1 MTILFNRHKIREFY
15 VCLPS
20 QIQTPIMERQ
30 TAKERI
36 DKLIQEINRHNYQY
50 YMLDNPT
57 ISDYDFDQLLQELI
71 DLEAAHPELR
81 RPDSPTQRV
90 GGEVTKRFES
100 AEHLYPMQSLG
111 NTYSQEDLGEFDR
124 RVRELLATPPTY
136 VCELKYDGVAISL
149 IYENGILTRAV
160 TRGDGVR
167 GDVVTPNVRT
177 IRTIPLQLQGDYP
190 PLMEVRGEIIMPF
203 SSFEQLNAEREE
215 IGEAPFANPR
225 NAASGSLK
233 LQDSAEVAKRGL
245 DFKLYFGL
253 GEQLPENNHFDRL
266 LKLHEWGFRKPDVM
280 EKVNDLQGVYDFLHT
295 WDEKRKSLPYPIDG
309 VVIKVNDFDQQ
320 RQVGATAKSP
330 RWAIAYKFKAD
341 RVSTKLLSVDFQ
353 VGRTGIVTPVAN
365 LSPVSLAGTVVK
377 RATLNNRDFMREM
390 DIREGDSLFVEK
402 GGEIIPKIVGVD
414 SDKRLPDAQRV
425 PFISHCPVCGTPLQQ
440 AEGEAGVFCPN
451 SDHCAPQIKGRLEH
465 FIARKAMNIDSLG
478 EGKIDMLHANGLVNN
493 IADFYSLTYEQLFG
507 LEKVIEDEN
516 GKTKTISFRE
526 KTVQNILDGIEA
538 SKQVPFERVLF
549 ALGIR
554 FVGEVTA
561 KKLARHF
568 ETMDAVA
575 NAPKEE
581 LMTVEDVGERVADS
595 IIDYFNDTENLEI
608 LMRLRNA
615 GLQFEF
621 NKELQKTVSQ
631 KLAGKTIVVS
641 GVFSIPR
648 DAIKELVEQYGGKNV
663 SSISKN
669 TSFVLAGEKMGPE
682 KRKKAEAL
690 EIPIVSEEEFREM
703 ISPNP
708 ID

>member
-1 MTILFNRHKIREFY
+1 
-15 VCLPS
+15 
-20 QIQTPIMERQ
+20 MEVQ
-30 TAKERI
+30 TAQDRI
-36 DKLIQEINRHNYQY
+36 DHLIREINRHNYQY

-71 DLEAAHPELR
+71 DLEAAHPELK

-100 AEHLYPMQSLG
+100 AAHLYPMQSLG

-124 RVRELLATPPTY
+124 RVRELLAEPPAY

-149 IYENGILTRAV
+149 IYENGLLVRAV
-160 TRGDGVR
+160 TRGDGTR
-167 GDVVTPNVRT
+167 GDVVTANVRT
-177 IRTIPLQLQGDYP
+177 IPTVPLQLQGDYP
-190 PLMEVRGEIIMPF
+190 PLIEVRGEIIMPF

-225 NAASGSLK
+225 NAASGRLK
-233 LQDSAEVAKRGL
+233 LQDSSEVAKRGL
-245 DFKLYFGL
+245 DFKLYVAL

-280 EKVNDLQGVYDFLHT
+280 EKVADLQGVYDFLHN
-295 WDEKRKSLPYPIDG
+295 WDEKRKTLPYPIDG
-309 VVIKVNDFDQQ
+309 VVIKVNDFEQQ

-353 VGRTGIVTPVAN
+353 VGRTGIITPVAN

-377 RATLNNRDFMREM
+377 RATLNNADFMAEM

-402 GGEIIPKIVGVD
+402 GGEIIPKIVAVD
-414 SDKRLPDAQRV
+414 YEKRLPDARPV
-425 PFISHCPVCGTPLQQ
+425 PFITHCPVCGTELQQ
-440 AEGEAGVFCPN
+440 AEGEAGIFCPN

-478 EGKIDMLHANGLVNN
+478 EGKIDMLYANGLVKN
-493 IADFYSLTYEQLFG
+493 IADLYSLTYEQLFG
-507 LEKVIEDEN
+507 LEKVIEDEE
-516 GKTKTISFRE
+516 GKTKTLSFRE
-526 KTVQNILDGIEA
+526 KTVQNILSGIEA

-568 ETMDAVA
+568 KTMDAVA
-575 NAPKEE
+575 NAPIEE
-581 LMTVEDVGERVADS
+581 LTTVEDVGERVAQS
-595 IIDYFNDTENLEI
+595 ITAYFNDTDNLEI
-608 LMRLRNA
+608 LMRLREA
-615 GLQFEF
+615 GLQFE
-621 NKELQKTVSQ
+621 LSQ
-631 KLAGKTIVVS
+631 SQSQPASDTLAGKSIVVS
-641 GVFSIPR
+641 GVFTVPR
-648 DAIKELVEQYGGKNV
+648 DTIKELVERHGGKNV

-690 EIPIVSEEEFREM
+690 GIPIISEEEFMTM
-703 ISPNP
+703 IGGN
-708 ID
+708 

>member
-1 MTILFNRHKIREFY
+1 MAEK
-15 VCLPS
+15 
-20 QIQTPIMERQ
+20 TPTPQ
-30 TAKERI
+30 ERI
-36 DKLIQEINRHNYQY
+36 DRLTQEINRHNYQY

-57 ISDYDFDQLLQELI
+57 ISDYDFDQLLQQLI
-71 DLEAAHPELR
+71 DLEAAYPELR

-90 GGEVTKRFES
+90 GGEITKRFES

-111 NTYSQEDLGEFDR
+111 NTYSQEDLAEFDR
-124 RVRELLATPPTY
+124 RVQELLATPPTY

-149 IYENGILTRAV
+149 IYENGTLVRAV

-190 PLMEVRGEIIMPF
+190 PIMEVRGEIIMPF
-203 SSFEQLNAEREE
+203 NSFEQLNAEREE

-280 EKVNDLQGVYDFLHT
+280 EKVADLQGVYDFLHT

-414 SDKRLPDAQRV
+414 IEKRLPDAQRI

-595 IIDYFNDTENLEI
+595 IIAYFNDTENLAI
-608 LMRLRNA
+608 LMRLRKA
-615 GLQFEF
+615 GLQFELDKSQ
-621 NKELQKTVSQ
+621 NQTVSQ
-631 KLAGKTIVVS
+631 VLAGKSIVVS
-641 GVFSIPR
+641 GVFTVPR
-648 DAIKELVEQYGGKNV
+648 DTIKELVEKHGGKNV

-690 EIPIVSEEEFREM
+690 GIPIVSEEEFRAM
-703 ISPNP
+703 IG
-708 ID
+708 D

>member
-1 MTILFNRHKIREFY
+1 MAET
-15 VCLPS
+15 
-20 QIQTPIMERQ
+20 TPNVQ
-30 TAKERI
+30 ERI
-36 DKLIQEINRHNYQY
+36 DRLIRDINRHNYQY

-90 GGEVTKRFES
+90 GGEVTKRFETV
-100 AEHLYPMQSLG
+100 EHLHPMQSLG
-111 NTYSQEDLGEFDR
+111 NTYSQGDLIEFDR
-124 RVRELLATPPTY
+124 RVRELLAVPPEY

-149 IYENGILTRAV
+149 IYENGTLVRAV
-160 TRGDGVR
+160 TRGDGTR
-167 GDVVTPNVRT
+167 GDVVTANVRT
-177 IRTIPLQLQGDYP
+177 IRTIPLQLQGDFP
-190 PLMEVRGEIIMPF
+190 PLLEVRGEIIMPF

-215 IGEAPFANPR
+215 IGEPPFANPR

-245 DFKLYFGL
+245 DFKLYFAL
-253 GEQLPENNHFDRL
+253 GEQLPCSNHFDRL

-280 EKVNDLQGVYDFLHT
+280 EKVGDLNGIYDFLNT
-295 WDEKRKSLPYPIDG
+295 WDEKRKALPYPIDG

-330 RWAIAYKFKAD
+330 RWAIAYKFKAE

-377 RATLNNRDFMREM
+377 RATLNNGDFMAEM

-414 SDKRLPDAQRV
+414 LKKRNPDAQRV
-425 PFISHCPVCGTPLQQ
+425 PFVTHCPVCGAELQR

-451 SDHCAPQIKGRLEH
+451 ADHCAPQIKGRLEH

-478 EGKIDMLHANGLVNN
+478 EGKIDMLYANGLVKN
-493 IADFYSLTYEQLFG
+493 IADLYSLTYEQLFG
-507 LEKVIEDEN
+507 LEKVIEDDN

-526 KTVQNILDGIEA
+526 KTVQNILSGIEA

-575 NAPKEE
+575 NAPAEE
-581 LMTVEDVGERVADS
+581 LTAVEDVGERVAES
-595 IIDYFNDTENLEI
+595 IIAYFNDTENLGI
-608 LMRLRNA
+608 LMRLRDA
-615 GLQFEF
+615 GLQFEL
-621 NKELQKTVSQ
+621 NKEENQPVSQ
-631 KLAGKTIVVS
+631 TLAGKSIVVS

-648 DAIKELVEQYGGKNV
+648 DTVKELVEKHGGKNV

-669 TSFVLAGEKMGPE
+669 TAFVLAGEKMGPE
-682 KRKKAEAL
+682 KRKKAESL
-690 EIPIVSEEEFREM
+690 GIPIVSEEEFRTM
-703 ISPNP
+703 IGE
-708 ID
+708 

>member
-1 MTILFNRHKIREFY
+1 MAET
-15 VCLPS
+15 
-20 QIQTPIMERQ
+20 TPNVQ
-30 TAKERI
+30 ERI
-36 DKLIQEINRHNYQY
+36 DRLIRDINRHNYQY

-90 GGEVTKRFES
+90 GGEVTKRFETV
-100 AEHLYPMQSLG
+100 EHLHPMQSLG
-111 NTYSQEDLGEFDR
+111 NTYSQGDLIEFDR
-124 RVRELLATPPTY
+124 RVRELLAVPPEY

-149 IYENGILTRAV
+149 IYENGTLIRAV
-160 TRGDGVR
+160 TRGDGTR
-167 GDVVTPNVRT
+167 GDVVTANVRT
-177 IRTIPLQLQGDYP
+177 IRTVPLQLQGDFP
-190 PLMEVRGEIIMPF
+190 PLLEVRGEIIMPF

-215 IGEAPFANPR
+215 IGEPPFANPR

-245 DFKLYFGL
+245 DFKLYFAL
-253 GEQLPENNHFDRL
+253 GEQLPCSNHFDRL
-266 LKLHEWGFRKPDVM
+266 LKLHEWGFRKPEVM
-280 EKVNDLQGVYDFLHT
+280 EKVGDLHGIYDFLNT
-295 WDEKRKSLPYPIDG
+295 WDEKRKALPYPIDG

-330 RWAIAYKFKAD
+330 RWAIAYKFKAE

-353 VGRTGIVTPVAN
+353 VGRTGIITPVAN

-377 RATLNNRDFMREM
+377 RATLNNGDFMAEM

-414 SDKRLPDAQRV
+414 LEKRNPDAQRV
-425 PFISHCPVCGTPLQQ
+425 PFVTHCPVCGAELQRS
-440 AEGEAGVFCPN
+440 EGEAGVFCPN
-451 SDHCAPQIKGRLEH
+451 ADHCAPQIKGRLEH

-478 EGKIDMLHANGLVNN
+478 EGKIDMLYANGLVKN
-493 IADFYSLTYEQLFG
+493 IADLYSLSYEQLFG
-507 LEKVIEDEN
+507 LEKVIEDDN

-526 KTVQNILDGIEA
+526 KTVQNILSGIEA

-575 NAPKEE
+575 NAPAEE
-581 LMTVEDVGERVADS
+581 LTAVEDVGERVAES
-595 IIDYFNDTENLEI
+595 IIAYFNDTENLGI
-608 LMRLRNA
+608 LMRLRDA
-615 GLQFEF
+615 GLQFKL
-621 NKELQKTVSQ
+621 NKEENLPVSQ
-631 KLAGKTIVVS
+631 TLAGKSIVVS

-648 DAIKELVEQYGGKNV
+648 DTVKELVEKHGGKNV
-663 SSISKN
+663 SSISKS
-669 TSFVLAGEKMGPE
+669 TAFVLAGEKMGPE
-682 KRKKAEAL
+682 KRKKAESL
-690 EIPIVSEEEFREM
+690 GIPIVSEEEFRTM
-703 ISPNP
+703 IGE
-708 ID
+708 

>member
-1 MTILFNRHKIREFY
+1 MEEH
-15 VCLPS
+15 
-20 QIQTPIMERQ
+20 TPTPQERVD
-30 TAKERI
+30 R
-36 DKLIQEINRHNYQY
+36 LIQEINRHNYQY

-57 ISDYDFDQLLQELI
+57 ISDYDFDQLLQQLI
-71 DLEAAHPELR
+71 DLEAAYPELR

-90 GGEVTKRFES
+90 GGEVTKHFES
-100 AEHLYPMQSLG
+100 AAHLYPMQSLG
-111 NTYSQEDLGEFDR
+111 NTYSAEDLTEFDR

-149 IYENGILTRAV
+149 IYENGTLIRAV
-160 TRGDGVR
+160 TRGDGTR
-167 GDVVTPNVRT
+167 GDVVTANVRT
-177 IRTIPLQLQGDYP
+177 IRTIPLKLQGDFP
-190 PLMEVRGEIIMPF
+190 PLIEVRGEIIMPF

-253 GEQLPENNHFDRL
+253 GEQLPANNHFDRL
-266 LKLHEWGFRKPDVM
+266 MKLHEWGFRKPDVM
-280 EKVNDLQGVYDFLHT
+280 EKVADLQGVYDFLHT

-341 RVSTKLLSVDFQ
+341 RVSTKLLSIDFQ

-402 GGEIIPKIVGVD
+402 GGEIIPKSGGVD
-414 SDKRLPDAQRV
+414 LENRLPDAQRV
-425 PFISHCPVCGTPLQQ
+425 PFVTHCPVCGTPLQQ

-451 SDHCAPQIKGRLEH
+451 ADPSAPQLKGRLEH

-478 EGKIDMLHANGLVNN
+478 EGKIDMLYANGLVNN
-493 IADFYSLTYEQLFG
+493 IADLYSLTYEQLLG
-507 LEKVIEDEN
+507 LEKVIEDAD
-516 GKTKTISFRE
+516 GKTKTLSFRE
-526 KTVQNILDGIEA
+526 KTVQNILSGIEA
-538 SKQVPFERVLF
+538 SKQVPFERVVF

-568 ETMDAVA
+568 ETMDAIA

-595 IIDYFNDTENLEI
+595 IIDYFNNTENLEI
-608 LMRLRNA
+608 LMRLREA
-615 GLQFEF
+615 GLQFELDKSQ
-621 NKELQKTVSQ
+621 NQPVSQ
-631 KLAGKTIVVS
+631 ALAGKSIVVS

-648 DAIKELVEQYGGKNV
+648 DTIKELVEKHGGKNV

-690 EIPIVSEEEFREM
+690 GIPIVSEEEFMNM
-703 ISPNP
+703 IHA
-708 ID
+708 

>member
-1 MTILFNRHKIREFY
+1 MAET
-15 VCLPS
+15 
-20 QIQTPIMERQ
+20 TPNVQ
-30 TAKERI
+30 ERI
-36 DKLIQEINRHNYQY
+36 DRLIRDINRHNYQY

-90 GGEVTKRFES
+90 GGEITKRFETV
-100 AEHLYPMQSLG
+100 EHLYPMQSLG
-111 NTYSQEDLGEFDR
+111 NTYSQGDLIEFDR
-124 RVRELLATPPTY
+124 RVRELLAVTPEY

-149 IYENGILTRAV
+149 IYENGTLVRAV
-160 TRGDGVR
+160 TRGDGTR
-167 GDVVTPNVRT
+167 GDVVTANVRT
-177 IRTIPLQLQGDYP
+177 IRTVPLQLQGDFP
-190 PLMEVRGEIIMPF
+190 PLLEVRGEIIMPF
-203 SSFEQLNAEREE
+203 SSFEQLNAERDE
-215 IGEAPFANPR
+215 IGEPPFANPR

-245 DFKLYFGL
+245 DFKLYFAL
-253 GEQLPENNHFDRL
+253 GEQLPCSNHFDRL

-280 EKVNDLQGVYDFLHT
+280 EKVGDLNGIYDFLNT
-295 WDEKRKSLPYPIDG
+295 WDEKRKALPYPIDG

-330 RWAIAYKFKAD
+330 RWAIAYKFKAE

-353 VGRTGIVTPVAN
+353 VGRTGIITPVAN

-377 RATLNNRDFMREM
+377 RATLNNGDFMAEM

-414 SDKRLPDAQRV
+414 LEKRNPDAQRV
-425 PFISHCPVCGTPLQQ
+425 PFVTHCPVCGAELQR

-451 SDHCAPQIKGRLEH
+451 ADHCAPQIKGRLEH

-478 EGKIDMLHANGLVNN
+478 EGKIDMLYANGLVKN
-493 IADFYSLTYEQLFG
+493 IADLYSLTYEQLFG
-507 LEKVIEDEN
+507 LEKVVEDDN

-526 KTVQNILDGIEA
+526 KTVQNILSGIEA

-575 NAPKEE
+575 NASAEE
-581 LMTVEDVGERVADS
+581 LTAVEDVGERVAES
-595 IIDYFNDTENLEI
+595 IIAYFNDTENLGI
-608 LMRLRNA
+608 LMRLRDA
-615 GLQFEF
+615 GLQFEL
-621 NKELQKTVSQ
+621 NKEENLPVSQ
-631 KLAGKTIVVS
+631 TLAGKSIVVS

-648 DAIKELVEQYGGKNV
+648 DTVKELVEKHGGKNV
-663 SSISKN
+663 SSISKS
-669 TSFVLAGEKMGPE
+669 TAFVLAGEKMGPE
-682 KRKKAEAL
+682 KRKKAESL
-690 EIPIVSEEEFREM
+690 GIPIVSEEEFRTM
-703 ISPNP
+703 IGE
-708 ID
+708 

>member
-1 MTILFNRHKIREFY
+1 MAET
-15 VCLPS
+15 
-20 QIQTPIMERQ
+20 TPNVQ
-30 TAKERI
+30 ERI
-36 DKLIQEINRHNYQY
+36 DRLIRDINRHNYQY

-90 GGEVTKRFES
+90 GGEITKRFETV
-100 AEHLYPMQSLG
+100 EHLYPMQSLG
-111 NTYSQEDLGEFDR
+111 NTYSQGDLIEFDR
-124 RVRELLATPPTY
+124 RVRELLAVTPEY

-149 IYENGILTRAV
+149 IYENGTLVRAV
-160 TRGDGVR
+160 TRGDGTR
-167 GDVVTPNVRT
+167 GDVVTANVRT
-177 IRTIPLQLQGDYP
+177 IRTVPLQLQGDFP
-190 PLMEVRGEIIMPF
+190 PLLEVRGEIIMPF
-203 SSFEQLNAEREE
+203 SSFEQLNAERDE
-215 IGEAPFANPR
+215 IGEPPFANPR

-245 DFKLYFGL
+245 DFKLYFAL
-253 GEQLPENNHFDRL
+253 GEQLPCSNHFDRL

-280 EKVNDLQGVYDFLHT
+280 EKVGDLNGIYDFLNT
-295 WDEKRKSLPYPIDG
+295 WDEKRKALPYPIDG

-330 RWAIAYKFKAD
+330 RWAIAYKFKAE

-353 VGRTGIVTPVAN
+353 VGRTGIITPVAN

-377 RATLNNRDFMREM
+377 RATLNNGDFMAEM
-390 DIREGDSLFVEK
+390 DIREDDSLFVEK

-414 SDKRLPDAQRV
+414 LEKRNPDAQRV
-425 PFISHCPVCGTPLQQ
+425 PFVTHCPVCGAELQR

-451 SDHCAPQIKGRLEH
+451 ADHCAPQIKGRLEH

-478 EGKIDMLHANGLVNN
+478 EGKIDMLYANGLVKN
-493 IADFYSLTYEQLFG
+493 IADLYSLTYEQLFG
-507 LEKVIEDEN
+507 LEKVVEDDN

-526 KTVQNILDGIEA
+526 KTVQNILSGIEA

-575 NAPKEE
+575 NASAEE
-581 LMTVEDVGERVADS
+581 LTAVEDVGERVAES
-595 IIDYFNDTENLEI
+595 IIAYFNDTENLGI
-608 LMRLRNA
+608 LMRLRDA
-615 GLQFEF
+615 GLQFEL
-621 NKELQKTVSQ
+621 NKEENLPVSQ
-631 KLAGKTIVVS
+631 TLAGKSIVVS

-648 DAIKELVEQYGGKNV
+648 DTVKELVEKHGGKNV
-663 SSISKN
+663 SSISKS
-669 TSFVLAGEKMGPE
+669 TAFVLAGEKMGPE
-682 KRKKAEAL
+682 KRKKAESL
-690 EIPIVSEEEFREM
+690 GIPIVSEEEFRTM
-703 ISPNP
+703 IGE
-708 ID
+708 

>member
-1 MTILFNRHKIREFY
+1 MAEKTT
-15 VCLPS
+15 S
-20 QIQTPIMERQ
+20 AQ
-30 TAKERI
+30 ERI
-36 DKLIQEINRHNYQY
+36 EQLTQEINRHNYQY

-111 NTYSQEDLGEFDR
+111 NTYSQEDLAEFDR

-149 IYENGILTRAV
+149 IYENGTLIRAV
-160 TRGDGVR
+160 TRGDGTR
-167 GDVVTPNVRT
+167 GDVVTANVRT
-177 IRTIPLQLQGDYP
+177 IRTIPLQLQGDFP
-190 PLMEVRGEIIMPF
+190 PLIEVRGEIIMPF

-253 GEQLPENNHFDRL
+253 GEQLPANNHFDRL
-266 LKLHEWGFRKPDVM
+266 MKLHEWGFRKPDVM
-280 EKVNDLQGVYDFLHT
+280 EKVADLQGVYDFLHT

-414 SDKRLPDAQRV
+414 IEKRLPDAQRI

-451 SDHCAPQIKGRLEH
+451 ADHCAPQIKGRLEH

-493 IADFYSLTYEQLFG
+493 IADFYSLTYEKLFG

-526 KTVQNILDGIEA
+526 KTVQNILDGIET

-581 LMTVEDVGERVADS
+581 LMAVEDVGERVADS
-595 IIDYFNDTENLEI
+595 IIDYFNNTDNLVI
-608 LMRLRNA
+608 LMRLREA
-615 GLQFEF
+615 GLQFELDKSQ
-621 NKELQKTVSQ
+621 NQPVSQ
-631 KLAGKTIVVS
+631 ALAGKSIVVS
-641 GVFSIPR
+641 GVFSMPR
-648 DAIKELVEQYGGKNV
+648 DTIKELVEKHGGKNV

-682 KRKKAEAL
+682 KRRKAEAL
-690 EIPIVSEEEFREM
+690 GIPIVSEEDFFEM
-703 ISPNP
+703 IQ
-708 ID
+708 